1 MRIKNLFDAE
11 HAINQILKTISDL
24 KYSLSNIKQLGNQV
38 VIGGDTT
45 FQGKTET
52 RLPNILA
59 LSSGTEPTDADATGA
74 FVAEPGY
81 EFDGKTYNVGNVKD
95 GVLGAGFSDDGG
107 ITANEGEVGGFVIG
121 ADTLESAN
129 YVADTAGVK
138 LTGSTGLVEANNAKI
153 GGFAIDNNTI
163 QSDNYVADTAGVKLT
178 ASTGMVEANNAK
190 IGGWEVDNTK
200 IESQNY
206 TAGQSGAT
214 LNGLTG
220 DIEVNNIKA
229 RGTIVA
235 SVFEKGQV
243 TATSGTFGVFKSA
256 GKLKASVTTAATFN
270 IDIDDPESGHAA
282 LFAADDI
289 LRIKDGSGDNWATVD
304 SVSDQTTFYRYTCTL
319 ESGSAATFT
328 PGTIVLDYGQAN
340 DGFLWM
346 TADQTNAPYYGVY
359 VHAGDPWNTV
369 NEVARLGNLNG
380 ALDYV
385 TNAYGVAIGDLNGYL
400 RYDPAGGFRI
410 GFGSDSIVLTDAGF
424 GVTGETLGYTHT
436 VELDS
441 GETSRLRM
449 GVFRHPNNDR
459 YLVSGFKHD
468 GLFPEYSFDGTVMVT
483 ELLGTNRG
491 WEDETT
497 AQFTLSI
504 TGGESLVLSTATPY
518 EGTYMRRGNVL
529 VNEEASGDTGYIN
542 IHTQKVAATEGLT
555 YGFSVKLRKIYSD
568 TMYAKTVTH
577 YVRANFYT
585 AAGTLISYQTITNN
599 ILQSTAW
606 FTASGS
612 YVAPVGTAQVDLQV
626 YCYLDKGAT
635 NGDARITFDCDLFS
649 IQGEAYVGTGGS
661 WGVTQRQNE
670 FFLQKWM
677 HFLDQD
683 ETLYKVF
690 AIPQGIPAPGAP
702 TATVSATE
710 GSVDVGTHSYKVTF
724 VDDYGETAG
733 GTASSQITVATSGK
747 LVNLTAVPKSLDGV
761 VRTRK
766 IYRTKAGDNGEYYLV
781 GEIMDNTTLTFDDDI
796 ADNALG
802 ELCSIKNTTGS
813 DKMYPE
819 YWLGTFAEFK
829 SFQAGGTFFNA
840 VTTAYSTST
849 ASGSMLNNVTAT
861 ANNGDF
867 FTCRFQIAAGKYV
880 LNVNVSKTTNRG
892 KVDVYIDNVKVNS
905 TTLDLYADIL
915 AQANWQVTNIVI
927 AKSGIHEIK
936 FVVNG
941 KNASSTDYIMAM
953 GLMTMTPW
961 ITVTP

>member
-107 ITANEGEVGGFVIG
+107 ITANEGEIGGFVIG

-304 SVSDQTTFYRYTCTL
+304 SVSDQTTFYRYACTL

-346 TADQTNAPYYGVY
+346 TADDTNAPFYAVY
-359 VHAGDPWNTV
+359 THAGEPWTAIT
-369 NEVARLGNLNG
+369 EVCRFGNLNG

-385 TNAYGVAIGDLNGYL
+385 SDKYGIVIGDDNGYMK
-400 RYDPAGGFRI
+400 YDPEGGLQI
-410 GFGSDSIVLTDAGF
+410 GFGDGELIIDSNAMTVNKMGYAIQHTATDGTTERTGSLGMWATPGSTEPCYGIAYNAPADETDILDGTNAGF
-424 GVTGETLGYTHT
+424 ETGDFTGWTKTTETVGSW
-436 VELDS
+436 VI
-441 GETSRLRM
+441 
-449 GVFRHPNNDR
+449 
-459 YLVSGFKHD
+459 
-468 GLFPEYSFDGTVMVT
+468 YSKPVCIWNIF
-483 ELLGTNRG
+483 
-491 WEDETT
+491 
-497 AQFTLSI
+497 
-504 TGGESLVLSTATPY
+504 
-518 EGTYMRRGNVL
+518 EGTYMGCFERATTTSSEINGVL
-529 VNEEASGDTGYIN
+529 TKARDAVTAGTSYKITF
-542 IHTQKVAATEGLT
+542 GLT
-555 YGFSVKLRKIYSD
+555 CSGWP
-568 TMYAKTVTH
+568 TAYAKIEIKWYDH
-577 YVRANFYT
+577 AS
-585 AAGTLISYQTITNN
+585 AGTLIQTDQLAYQNTNAYPNLSSKSVLITAPDGALSCEIVVTGRSPARTSNGLFVAVDGFTMN
-599 ILQSTAW
+599 AVSISSQLYFDSTGALNLTDCQCLQTAIL
-606 FTASGS
+606 ASG
-612 YVAPVGTAQVDLQV
+612 
-626 YCYLDKGAT
+626 
-635 NGDARITFDCDLFS
+635 
-649 IQGEAYVGTGGS
+649 
-661 WGVTQRQNE
+661 
-670 FFLQKWM
+670 
-677 HFLDQD
+677 
-683 ETLYKVF
+683 
-690 AIPQGIPAPGAP
+690 
-702 TATVSATE
+702 
-710 GSVDVGTHSYKVTF
+710 HSF
-724 VDDYGETAG
+724 VD
-733 GTASSQITVATSGK
+733 I
-747 LVNLTAVPKSLDGV
+747 
-761 VRTRK
+761 
-766 IYRTKAGDNGEYYLV
+766 
-781 GEIMDNTTLTFDDDI
+781 
-796 ADNALG
+796 
-802 ELCSIKNTTGS
+802 
-813 DKMYPE
+813 
-819 YWLGTFAEFK
+819 
-829 SFQAGGTFFNA
+829 
-840 VTTAYSTST
+840 
-849 ASGSMLNNVTAT
+849 
-861 ANNGDF
+861 
-867 FTCRFQIAAGKYV
+867 
-880 LNVNVSKTTNRG
+880 
-892 KVDVYIDNVKVNS
+892 
-905 TTLDLYADIL
+905 
-915 AQANWQVTNIVI
+915 
-927 AKSGIHEIK
+927 
-936 FVVNG
+936 
-941 KNASSTDYIMAM
+941 
-953 GLMTMTPW
+953 
-961 ITVTP
+961 